1 MRDLDFSII
10 RWDQFQTLI
19 AELLTEVYKEKC
31 EHPFFVYGTQGYAQD
46 GIDVIG
52 PVRDSELSVV
62 AECKTTPTIAPD
74 LITKSINE
82 FLKKNKFVIR
92 GNIYIFCTTCKE
104 EKPAVIDRWKEEK
117 ERLRQLGIHGVFL
130 NGRHISQLLL
140 RYPEIV
146 EHYWGPDIAEHHR
159 VQVPFRRKYPH
170 RYLPEFSSVYK
181 HTAKIEDQLVSLDLY
196 LPANPDKYTGG
207 IFHFSRQDLSGHHV
221 ACEGKNMV
229 RLLQEKAHANSF
241 TDITRYV
248 SDYKQSEKIHVHFF
262 SHAFTL
268 EAEDIPHFSWVL
280 GRAWELYYQH
290 AFLLAGQWQTHRFK
304 RLPDGRDYSFGLCK
318 VSLWFWQQIVSYTQE
333 YANDNGSTERHIFL
347 PSGSAIIVLTPDE
360 RANMDRGF
368 HVNIEARPESSL
380 SAADVVLAWTPAPSF
395 TGGNIEISPRVAWDV
410 LHSYTWLIEDF
421 LPQVYDWLIQKYHE
435 ENPVSW
441 WKRIFHSRSTVRL
454 ISLNECFTSL
464 ERKSLIYPVTDKQS
478 ALELV
483 QGMQSYYLVYS
494 RSGIE
499 RKLISA
505 IIKICKDIIG
515 PESDCDERY
524 IRSKLNLSE
533 GTVYADLKGLLADE
547 EGKIYPNA
555 SMFELSLRVLKA
567 VVEDIDNGGQ
577 GIFNMIS
584 AQIKLAYERYLED
597 TICDSFY

>member
-1 MRDLDFSII
+1 MKDLDFSTI

-31 EHPFFVYGTQGYAQD
+31 DHPFFVYGTQGYTQY

-52 PVRDSELSVV
+52 PIRDSELSVV
-62 AECKTTPTIAPD
+62 AECKTQATIAPD

-82 FLKKNKFVIR
+82 FIIKNKFLLR

-104 EKPAVIDRWKEEK
+104 EKPAVIDRWKGEK

-130 NGRHISQLLL
+130 NGRHISRLLL

-170 RYLPEFSSVYK
+170 RYRPEFSSVYER
-181 HTAKIEDQLVSLDLY
+181 TARIEDQLVSLNLY
-196 LPANPDKYTGG
+196 LPAKPDKYTGG
-207 IFHFSRQDLSGHHV
+207 IFHFSRQDLCGHHI

-229 RLLQEKAHANSF
+229 CLLQEKAHANLL
-241 TDITRYV
+241 TDIARYV
-248 SDYKQSEKIHVHFF
+248 ADHKQSEKIHLHFF

-268 EAEDIPHFSWVL
+268 EAEDISHFSWVL
-280 GRAWELYYQH
+280 GRAWELYYQY
-290 AFLLAGQWQTHRFK
+290 ASLLADQWQTYRFK
-304 RLPDGRDYSFGLCK
+304 RLPEGKGYSFGLCK
-318 VSLWFWQQIVSYTQE
+318 VPLWFWQQIVLYTQE
-333 YANDNGSTERHIFL
+333 YANDKGSSERHIFL
-347 PSGSAIIVLTPDE
+347 TSSSAIIVFTPDE

-368 HVNIEARPESSL
+368 HVNIEAYPESSL
-380 SAADVVLAWTPAPSF
+380 LTANVILAWTPAPSF
-395 TGGNIEISPRVAWDV
+395 MNGNTEVSPRVVWDV
-410 LHSYTWLIEDF
+410 LHSYTWLTESF
-421 LPQVYDWLIQKYHE
+421 LPQVYNWLIQKYHE
-435 ENPVSW
+435 QNPVSW
-441 WKRIFHSRSTVRL
+441 WRRVFRSHSKVRL

-464 ERKSLIYPVTDKQS
+464 EWKSLTYPVTDKKN
-478 ALELV
+478 ALALI
-483 QGMQSYYLVYS
+483 QGMQSYYLVYT

-505 IIKICKDIIG
+505 IVKLCKDIIG

-524 IRSKLNLSE
+524 IRSKLNLSD

-555 SMFELSLRVLKA
+555 SMFELSLRVLQA
-567 VVEDIDNGGQ
+567 VVEDIDNGDQ

-584 AQIKLAYERYLED
+584 AQIKPVYERYLED